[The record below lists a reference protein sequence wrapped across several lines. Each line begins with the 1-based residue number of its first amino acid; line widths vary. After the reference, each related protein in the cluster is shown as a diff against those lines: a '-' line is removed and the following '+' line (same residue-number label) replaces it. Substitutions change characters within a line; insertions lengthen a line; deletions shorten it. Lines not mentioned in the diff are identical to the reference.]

1 MEYDFSFQNPTRI
14 HFGKHALEYLEPEL
28 NRFGPRVLLVYG
40 GGSVK
45 QTGLYETTLKLLKR
59 SRKKI
64 SELSGV
70 PSNPTASKVYEGIS
84 LAKKFEPDLILAVGG
99 GSVIDCAK
107 AVAAGALTHQDFW
120 ETFFLRKEK
129 PMDAIPIGVILTMA
143 GTGSEMNGGSVIT
156 HEESKRKTSM
166 ESGLLYPIFS
176 ILNPELTYTVP
187 KEQMISGICDIISH
201 ILEVYMSPS
210 DEDNLSDDLAEAI
223 LGNVIR
229 SARRALKDPKDYTA
243 RSNLMWGATLG
254 LNGLLEGSKRQDWM
268 VHQIEHQIGAYT
280 NCPHGLGLSAISANY
295 YRLVCPHAEGRFFRF
310 ATNVW
315 NIDLKGKTQTEVARL
330 GIDALEAFFREMGAC
345 TSLRE
350 LGMDETSPI
359 DEIANSC
366 KRLRGGYLNF
376 THEQICKLLWDS
388 L

>member
-14 HFGKHALEYLEPEL
+14 HFGKHSLDYLEPEL
-28 NRFGPRVLLVYG
+28 SRFGPRVLLVYG

-45 QTGLYETTLKLLKR
+45 RTGLYEIILKQLKR
-59 SRKKI
+59 SRKKVF
-64 SELSGV
+64 ELSGV

-84 LAKKFEPDLILAVGG
+84 LAKKVDPDLILAVGG

-120 ETFFLRKEK
+120 ETLFLRREK
-129 PMDAIPIGVILTMA
+129 PMNALPIGVVLTMA
-143 GTGSEMNGGSVIT
+143 GTGSEMNGGAVIT
-156 HEESKRKTSM
+156 HEESKLKLST
-166 ESGLLYPIFS
+166 ESALLYPIFS

-187 KEQMISGICDIISH
+187 KEQMVSGICDIMSH
-201 ILEVYMSPS
+201 ILEIYMSPS
-210 DEDNLSDDLAEAI
+210 DEDNLSDDLLEALLVSI
-223 LGNVIR
+223 IR
-229 SARRALKDPKDYTA
+229 SAQRAVKDPKDYTA

-254 LNGLLEGSKRQDWM
+254 LNGIFEASKRQDWM
-268 VHQIEHQIGAYT
+268 VHQIEHQLGAYT

-295 YRLVCPHAEGRFFRF
+295 YRLVCPHAEARFFRF

-315 NIDLKGKTQTEVARL
+315 KINPEGKTRSEVAHM
-330 GIDALEAFFREMGAC
+330 GIDALEAFFREIGAC

-350 LGMDETSPI
+350 LGMDESSPI
-359 DEIANSC
+359 DEIAYSC
-366 KRLRGGYLNF
+366 RRLRGGYLSF